1 MLTAENIM
9 QKRAAAA
16 ARDST
21 IPVRRTDENLAEA
34 TCRYLMD
41 HMDRHITIRQ
51 LSEVFHVSQT
61 QLKNSFKK
69 VYGTSVYAY
78 IRTEKMWAAARMLR
92 ETNETVLEIAGRYGY
107 NNGSKFAKAF
117 SDVMGMTP
125 KEYRNTEK
133 VRVNTEKCR

>member
-1 MLTAENIM
+1 M

-16 ARDST
+16 AP
-21 IPVRRTDENLAEA
+21 PVRRANESLAESI
-34 TCRYLMD
+34 CRYLME
-41 HMDRHITIRQ
+41 HMDRHITIQQ
-51 LSEVFHVSQT
+51 LSELFHVSQT

-69 VYGTSVYAY
+69 TYGTSVYAY

-92 ETNETVLEIAGRYGY
+92 ETNETVLEVAGQFGY

-133 VRVNTEKCR
+133 VHINNEKEG